1 MFIIALRKSQY
12 NQICFSQ
19 LCRSRSIFRNVYL
32 LCRSRS
38 IIDMHIAA
46 LQKLLYNVIRFSL
59 LYGNCSIIRSAFR
72 SSAEVAVYS
81 EMHIPALRKIA
92 V

>member
-46 LQKLLYNVIRFSL
+46 LQELLYNLIRFSL
-59 LYGNCSIIRSAFR
+59 LYGNRSIFR
-72 SSAEVAVYS
+72 NANPSSAEITV
-81 EMHIPALRKIA
+81 
-92 V
+92 